1 MKVVL
6 YGATGMV
13 GSRILKELLSRGH
26 QIKAVVRDSSRV
38 PSEPGVTAVAGD
50 ILDEQ
55 DVARQVA
62 GADAVV
68 NAYSPG
74 NDPAGVGKLL
84 DATRSLIAG
93 MKAAGVRRVIMVG
106 GAGSLYVAPGITLI
120 DSGHLPSEW
129 LPIAVAHRDAKEI
142 LIESGLDWTSFSPA
156 AFIQPGERT
165 GNFRLGGDDL
175 IVDETGASR
184 ISAEDY
190 AIALVDE
197 LEHPKHIGKRFTAAY

>member
-55 DVARQVA
+55 DVARQAA

-84 DATRSLIAG
+84 DATRSLTVG

-120 DSGHLPSEW
+120 DSGHLPPEW

-142 LIESGLDWTSFSPA
+142 LSESGLDWTSFSPA

-175 IVDETGASR
+175 VVDETATSR